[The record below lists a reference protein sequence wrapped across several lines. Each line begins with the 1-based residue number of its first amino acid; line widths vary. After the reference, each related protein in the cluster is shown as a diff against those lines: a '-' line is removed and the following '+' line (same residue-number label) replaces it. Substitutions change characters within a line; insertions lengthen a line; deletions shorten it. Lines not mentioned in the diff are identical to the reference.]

1 MKLAHILLL
10 LLSSGFVVSAQDLN
24 KAALDAIVQGSGR
37 TGTDALVILKDGEV
51 AYKNYFA
58 KPEKPIEAMSATKS
72 IVSLAIG
79 LLIDNG
85 HLKNLD
91 VPVSEIYPEWR
102 QGKKRLITVRHLLEH
117 TSGLQNLANA
127 GIEVETSPD
136 VVQLALAA
144 EVDHEP
150 GTKFSYN
157 NKATNLLSGV
167 VERASGMKLD
177 AFLKRH
183 LFDELAISDV
193 SWRTDAKG
201 NPLGMAGLQ
210 IKAEDLA
217 KIGQLILDKG
227 KWEGKQVIS
236 EQWLNQSFAPLAAS
250 PESGL
255 MWWLI
260 YEKQYMVIDDAFL
273 EKVRPHADETTLT
286 LLERA
291 KGKYE
296 GFDRIQAHLRS
307 VYSAEEIPLVAKAF
321 SAVPPSQIRIANEGD
336 VVGYAA
342 VGYLGQYLIIIPEKR
357 IVVVR
362 MISADSY
369 KKVPNNSDF
378 SLIRRLAKQ
387 L

>member
-1 MKLAHILLL
+1 RTY
-10 LLSSGFVVSAQDLN
+10 D
-24 KAALDAIVQGSGR
+24 KA
-37 TGTDALVILKDGEV
+37 
-51 AYKNYFA
+51 
-58 KPEKPIEAMSATKS
+58 
-72 IVSLAIG
+72 
-79 LLIDNG
+79 
-85 HLKNLD
+85 
-91 VPVSEIYPEWR
+91 
-102 QGKKRLITVRHLLEH
+102 
-117 TSGLQNLANA
+117 
-127 GIEVETSPD
+127 SP
-136 VVQLALAA
+136 
-144 EVDHEP
+144 
-150 GTKFSYN
+150 Y
-157 NKATNLLSGV
+157 
-167 VERASGMKLD
+167 
-177 AFLKRH
+177 
-183 LFDELAISDV
+183 
-193 SWRTDAKG
+193 
-201 NPLGMAGLQ
+201 GMAGLQ
-210 IKAEDLA
+210 IKPEDLA

-273 EKVRPHADETTLT
+273 EKVRPHADETTMT

-369 KKVPNNSDF
+369 KKVPNNNDF

>member
-24 KAALDAIVQGSGR
+24 KAALDAIVQGSER

-51 AYKNYFA
+51 AYKNYFG

-85 HLKNLD
+85 HLKSLD

-210 IKAEDLA
+210 IKPEDLA

-260 YEKQYMVIDDAFL
+260 YDKQFMVIDDAFL
-273 EKVRPHADETTLT
+273 EKVRPHADETTMT

-307 VYSAEEIPLVAKAF
+307 VYSPEEIPLVAKAF
-321 SAVPPSQIRIANEGD
+321 SAVPPSQIRIANEGA